1 MRVSRKAKARTM
13 FVGRGNF
20 NLSAPA
26 PHTRDTHNTH
36 TPKKVPSAYAL
47 PFPLLLEGAVTTG
60 FGRGSRQ
67 LGTPTANLPP
77 EDLAP
82 ALGPAPHTGVYFGWA
97 RLLDPPP
104 GSPAADTDPHP
115 AVLNIGRRP
124 TFEGQAGGDL
134 TVEVHALHAYAQ
146 DFYGRRLRVAVG
158 GFLRPERR
166 FAGVGALVA
175 RIAAD
180 IGSARAALAAPE
192 HAGLRALVGE
202 AGEP

>member
-1 MRVSRKAKARTM
+1 MDGMGWMEGRKK
-13 FVGRGNF
+13 
-20 NLSAPA
+20 LS
-26 PHTRDTHNTH
+26 H
-36 TPKKVPSAYAL
+36 TPTTSTLSSLSLKVPPAHAL
-47 PFPLLLEGAVTTG
+47 PSPLLLEASVTTG

-77 EDLAP
+77 ADLVGV
-82 ALGPAPHTGVYFGWA
+82 LGPHPHTGVYFGWA

-104 GSPAADTDPHP
+104 ESPAADADPHP

-124 TFEGQAGGDL
+124 TFEGAAGGDL
-134 TVEVHALHAYAQ
+134 TVEVHVLHAYAA

-166 FAGVGALVA
+166 FAGLPALVA

-180 IGSARAALAAPE
+180 IGTARAALGDGV
-192 HAGLRALVGE
+192 HAGLRAMVGE